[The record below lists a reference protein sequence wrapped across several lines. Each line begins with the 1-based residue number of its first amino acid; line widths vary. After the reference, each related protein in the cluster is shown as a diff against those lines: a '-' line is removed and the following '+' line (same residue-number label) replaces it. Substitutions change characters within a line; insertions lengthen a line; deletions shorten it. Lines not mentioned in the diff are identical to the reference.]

1 MSFDTFSTGTLDC
14 FSSLTGSA
22 VNIPKGF
29 WLPGTGAI
37 YNAYM
42 GTTSLLNYGQG
53 TCNVGMSPTT
63 PFAYTGAPGN
73 VNFHNLSV
81 TTYLGD
87 HRVIGRSSVTGAEFR
102 CNVANAHILGV
113 NAQLVGKKAIVTGK
127 SVIVGGAS
135 IVVAA
140 PNVTITGLNNATG
153 ARPAFW
159 DSKKPFDILHPTK
172 EGHRLRYVCLEGPN
186 AEVYVRGKSKSN
198 VIELP
203 DYWVGLVDEESITVH
218 LTPVGFNQNLYVE
231 SIRNNKITIAGAE
244 TYNFQYIAYGERKD
258 VSKNITEYKGL
269 TVEDYPGDNKEYNL
283 KK

>member
-1 MSFDTFSTGTLDC
+1 MSFDSFSTGSLDC

-42 GTTSLLNYGQG
+42 GTTSLLNFGQG

-87 HRVIGRSSVTGAEFR
+87 HRVIGRSSVAGAEFR

-127 SVIVGGAS
+127 SVIIGGAS
-135 IVVAA
+135 VVVAA
-140 PNVTITGLNNATG
+140 PNVTIAGLNNATG
-153 ARPAFW
+153 ARPSFW

-231 SIRNNKITIAGAE
+231 SIRNNKITISGAE